1 MLLVQGEEEGQTPRW
16 NEMDDGVVGG
26 RGLPSVW
33 ASGHLLVQ
41 PNVFCC
47 YWCSRQHMEVPK
59 PLDVVSRRNYLTA
72 LRLWIFSFCHN
83 YSAPYDT
90 ASESFIWTRF
100 SLPLKRQCE
109 HQRLEEESY
118 GRRGSLWVTVTCWTS
133 VSKYVRF
140 SLEPIS
146 QSITVIFHRWMDGQ
160 TSNKMSCRVSS
171 WEVQVQR
178 CPEVPSSS
186 VILWMCDWYFG
197 SRDITWHICQWLVI
211 FMKIQYSL
219 GKASRKYE
227 SFGGVWERDKLVIR
241 WPK

>member
-1 MLLVQGEEEGQTPRW
+1 MEWWEAGVSPSCEPPGISLCSQACSVATDVQGSTLMSP
-16 NEMDDGVVGG
+16 NLLMLFPGG
-26 RGLPSVW
+26 ITCLLSGCGFSHSVITI
-33 ASGHLLVQ
+33 V
-41 PNVFCC
+41 
-47 YWCSRQHMEVPK
+47 
-59 PLDVVSRRNYLTA
+59 
-72 LRLWIFSFCHN
+72 LRTTQL
-83 YSAPYDT
+83 
-90 ASESFIWTRF
+90 ESFIWTRF

-118 GRRGSLWVTVTCWTS
+118 GREGSLWVTVPCWTS
-133 VSKYVRF
+133 VSKYIRF

-197 SRDITWHICQWLVI
+197 NRDITWYICQWLVI

-219 GKASRKYE
+219 GKTSRKYE
-227 SFGGVWERDKLVIR
+227 SYGGVWGRDKLVIR
-241 WPK
+241 WPR